1 MGSSN
6 KTVAARAEDW
16 VRLSPEA
23 RCSWLRGL
31 EQHQSH
37 ELFLH
42 LTTHEQLSL
51 LQALP
56 ESERH
61 IWLRLLP
68 PDDLADLLQAAGSSR
83 SSLASLLDE
92 ATRLQVAALLAY
104 KEDLAG
110 GLMSPRFIR
119 VRPELTADEAIAYV
133 RLQSQSVETVYYLYV
148 LDDEQRLLGVLS
160 LRDLFNS
167 PKDRLVREVM
177 RPDVQGVRDHMDQE
191 AVAQIFARSDL
202 IALPVVDSDARMK
215 GIITI
220 DDIVDVVNEEASE
233 DIQKFGGMEALHAP
247 YLQVGFAGMLR
258 KRAGWLAVLFV
269 GEMLTATAMAW
280 FQDDIAKAVVLTL
293 FIPLIISSGGNA
305 GSQASTLVIRAMAVG
320 EIGIRDWW
328 VVARREVP
336 IGWMLGGILACIG
349 MARIM
354 LWQAIAGSYGSYA
367 FALAI
372 TVGLSLV
379 GVVLWGTVFGALLP
393 FLLRAAKL
401 DPASASAPFVAT
413 MVDVSGLI
421 IYFTVARVVLAG
433 TLL

>member
-1 MGSSN
+1 
-6 KTVAARAEDW
+6 
-16 VRLSPEA
+16 
-23 RCSWLRGL
+23 
-31 EQHQSH
+31 
-37 ELFLH
+37 
-42 LTTHEQLSL
+42 
-51 LQALP
+51 
-56 ESERH
+56 
-61 IWLRLLP
+61 
-68 PDDLADLLQAAGSSR
+68 
-83 SSLASLLDE
+83 
-92 ATRLQVAALLAY
+92 
-104 KEDLAG
+104 
-110 GLMSPRFIR
+110 
-119 VRPELTADEAIAYV
+119 
-133 RLQSQSVETVYYLYV
+133 
-148 LDDEQRLLGVLS
+148 
-160 LRDLFNS
+160 
-167 PKDRLVREVM
+167 
-177 RPDVQGVRDHMDQE
+177 
-191 AVAQIFARSDL
+191 
-202 IALPVVDSDARMK
+202 MK

-233 DIQKFGGMEALHAP
+233 DLQKFGGMEALHAP
-247 YLQVGFAGMLR
+247 YLEVGFAGMLR

-328 VVARREVP
+328 VVARREIP

-393 FLLRAAKL
+393 FVLRAAKL

-413 MVDVSGLI
+413 MVDVSGLL
-421 IYFTVARVVLAG
+421 IYFTIARVVLDG
-433 TLL
+433 ILL